1 MGTIHTSDARRVQR
15 EFGAE
20 IRRRRLS
27 LGLTQEKLAERAR
40 LHPTYVGAIERG
52 ERNLSL
58 QNIVR
63 LARALRTPPGA
74 LLHAIE

>member
-1 MGTIHTSDARRVQR
+1 MGTMPTSDARRVQR

-20 IRRRRLS
+20 VRRRRLI
-27 LGLTQEKLAERAR
+27 LGLTQEKLAERAH

-63 LARALRTPPGA
+63 LARALRIPPSS